1 MSTVPIP
8 QSHEAVQAGE
18 STMFDSLARL
28 VPDELQAAYYR
39 VLAHTRMLSPDDE
52 MLRILEAM
60 GVLALLTRHTP
71 KDIAEERE
79 RFQEL
84 LSLNQ
89 QSTNQAQQKMLSYVH
104 ELDSRLAD
112 LPTEVESGLNPE
124 QIAKHLGES
133 LRQHFLASGLP
144 DTVKALQAT
153 SATMT
158 SAQRELSSALRALSD
173 SHGGIVAQVE
183 RANRTIEHSVE
194 SRAKTLDTLLRE
206 WKSDLVR
213 IWIPMIAGASLLV
226 GMFGG
231 MEIQGCRDSDD
242 APAAATTTSPPSAP
256 DPVKAK
262 PKGSATAVTGAMERN
277 EKH

>member
-1 MSTVPIP
+1 
-8 QSHEAVQAGE
+8 
-18 STMFDSLARL
+18 
-28 VPDELQAAYYR
+28 
-39 VLAHTRMLSPDDE
+39 

-112 LPTEVESGLNPE
+112 LPAEVESGLNPE
-124 QIAKHLGES
+124 QIAKLLGES

-153 SATMT
+153 STTMT
-158 SAQRELSSALRALSD
+158 NAQKELSSALRALSD

-183 RANRTIEHSVE
+183 RANRTIQYSVE
-194 SRAKTLDTLLRE
+194 SRAKTLDTLLHE

-213 IWIPMIAGASLLV
+213 IWLPMIAGAALLV

-242 APAAATTTSPPSAP
+242 APAAAGITPSVP
-256 DPVKAK
+256 DSAK
-262 PKGSATAVTGAMERN
+262 PKPRGNEGPAAHGSEMERN
-277 EKH
+277 RGISRGERMPSQ